1 MELQYEKALEQYNL
15 SVDQVSEDAQ
25 IGIEQINSV
34 LKGIN
39 MLQKSGK
46 EVKDKTFKKL
56 KAMDKW
62 VYNEIIDQVKGT
74 DKNEEEIPYAEQDVL
89 EEAEEYAYADDES
102 LKKNEDQM
110 QSEKVEVPQIE
121 GLNESNEIEYGE
133 EYGYKIDEELK
144 KAFESGKTQIKLN
157 ELKSVSPTS
166 YIVIFDTY
174 DDTGDNGIETTNY
187 SLIETDEELFTLT
200 KK

>member
-74 DKNEEEIPYAEQDVL
+74 DKNEDEIPYAEQDVL
-89 EEAEEYAYADDES
+89 EEAEDYAYADDES

-110 QSEKVEVPQIE
+110 QSEKVEVPQID
-121 GLNESNEIEYGE
+121 GLNESNEIEYDE

-174 DDTGDNGIETTNY
+174 DETGDNGIETTNY

>member
-74 DKNEEEIPYAEQDVL
+74 DKNKEEIPYAEQDVL

-110 QSEKVEVPQIE
+110 QSEKVEVPQID

-133 EYGYKIDEELK
+133 EYGYKIDGELK
-144 KAFESGKTQIKLN
+144 KAFESGKTKIKLN

-174 DDTGDNGIETTNY
+174 DDTGDNGIVTTNY

>member
-110 QSEKVEVPQIE
+110 QSEKVEVPQID